1 MGEEVI
7 MSNYEN
13 SVLTQIISDYSQKE
27 LVNIC
32 KQLNKNYNIYD
43 TEDARWSAISH
54 AFYRTDDLYIEELK
68 KTVLSNKLINDLL
81 FSYYPCERVI
91 KYYLIERLLHY
102 KDDIVAFEMSVGG
115 SRIDICRINGG
126 SYAYE
131 IKTEYDSYDRLQGQ
145 MSDYLKYFEKVY
157 VVVPKQNAKLVCG
170 YIPKECG
177 IITYRFRNKNCI
189 VFDYY
194 RKSIK
199 HKCDIDL
206 CLRNL
211 SSQDL
216 SLLLKISGNH
226 NKQDKQSKINYIIQN
241 MANAK
246 KELLYKKVLKS
257 KYNNNWMFI
266 VNNFTDILPIDV
278 QSFFSSTMS
287 PSILYKK

>member
-1 MGEEVI
+1 MN
-7 MSNYEN
+7 NYEN
-13 SVLTQIISDYSQKE
+13 SVLTRIISDYSQKE

-43 TEDARWSAISH
+43 TEEARWGIISH
-54 AFYRTDDLYIEELK
+54 AFYRTDYLYIEELK

-81 FSYYPCERVI
+81 FGYYPCERVI
-91 KYYLIERLLHY
+91 KYYLIEHLLHH

-145 MSDYLKYFEKVY
+145 MTDYLKYFEKVY
-157 VVVPKQNAKLVCG
+157 VVIPKQNAKLVCD
-170 YIPKECG
+170 YIPRECG
-177 IITYRFRNKNCI
+177 IITYRFSNNNHI
-189 VFDYY
+189 IFDYY

-216 SLLLKISGNH
+216 SLLLKLSGNQDKH
-226 NKQDKQSKINYIIQN
+226 DKQSKIDYIIQN
-241 MANAK
+241 MANTK
-246 KELLYKKVLKS
+246 KEFLYKKVLKT
-257 KYNNNWMFI
+257 KYYSNWLFI
-266 VNNFTDILPIDV
+266 VNNFTEILPIDV